1 MTGTMNEQDMFHS
14 LHELQKL
21 LKGSADSQPMAMLN
35 NVMAETLGMS
45 MHNAV
50 NNQHNAQLVNTA
62 ATTTTC
68 ARILAASTRNQPVT
82 PVKTEQKAGLPA
94 GPVNS
99 PVAGVDRTHQT
110 T

>member
-1 MTGTMNEQDMFHS
+1 MNEQDMFHS
-14 LHELQKL
+14 LAELQKL

-62 ATTTTC
+62 ATTSTC
-68 ARILAASTRNQPVT
+68 ARILAASARNQPKPPVQKD
-82 PVKTEQKAGLPA
+82 VKTALAPVIPPNPQGAGNDGTKHLEI
-94 GPVNS
+94 
-99 PVAGVDRTHQT
+99 
-110 T
+110 